1 MKRRTFIA
9 ATAIATASILS
20 GCKRKESQKIGANI
34 SKKRKVEIK
43 LCTSWPANFP
53 IMGEG
58 VNRFAKKVQEASG
71 NEIEVKVYPKNI
83 LVPALGV
90 FDACSSGEID
100 AFHSGPYYWKGKNLA
115 FSLFGGFPFGFT
127 SNEMGAWMMFGGGL
141 ELWREMYSRYN
152 LYPLLGGNTDV
163 QMGGWFKK
171 EIKSIKDMKGLK
183 MRIPGLGGEV
193 MAKLGINP
201 VLLPAGEIYTALERG
216 TIDATEWVGPAL
228 DIKMGFY
235 KVAKYY
241 YSGFHEPGSVLELTF
256 NKKFWDSLASD
267 HKQIISSCANEL
279 NSTMVFD
286 FQAQNAKALKELKN
300 KNVILKNWPKDVVK
314 EAKKAL
320 YMVIEEQSKK
330 SEDFKRV
337 WKNIEPFW
345 KESCEWASLGLKNY
359 LEMRDTKSYL

>member
-1 MKRRTFIA
+1 MKRRSFLT
-9 ATAIATASILS
+9 ATVLTTATLLG
-20 GCKRKESQKIGANI
+20 GCKRQENQKFSVA
-34 SKKRKVEIK
+34 KKRKIKIK
-43 LCTSWPANFP
+43 LATSWPANFP

-58 VNRFAKKVQEASG
+58 IERFAKRVGEASG
-71 NEIEVKVYPKNI
+71 GEVEIKVFAKNL

-90 FDACSSGEID
+90 FDACSSGQIE
-100 AFHSGPYYWKGKNLA
+100 AFHSGPYYWKGKNAA

-127 SNEMGAWMMFGGGL
+127 ANEMGAWMHFGGGL
-141 ELWREMYSRYN
+141 EIWRELYARYN

-163 QMGGWFKK
+163 QMGGWFRKK
-171 EIKSIKDMKGLK
+171 ITSLADLKGLK

-201 VLLPAGEIYTALERG
+201 ILLPAGEIYTALDRG

-256 NKKFWDSLASD
+256 NKKFWDGLPSD
-267 HKQIISSCANEL
+267 IQTLITSCANEL
-279 NSTMVFD
+279 NAQMVYD
-286 FQAQNAKALKELKN
+286 FQAKNAQALQQLKKLGVHLEEFPKEI
-300 KNVILKNWPKDVVK
+300 V
-314 EAKKAL
+314 EAAKKAL
-320 YMVIEEQSKK
+320 FTVIEEQSKK

-337 WKNIEPFW
+337 WQKIEPFW
-345 KESCEWASLGLKNY
+345 MQNRAWTSLGLKNY
-359 LEMRDTKSYL
+359 LQMRDG